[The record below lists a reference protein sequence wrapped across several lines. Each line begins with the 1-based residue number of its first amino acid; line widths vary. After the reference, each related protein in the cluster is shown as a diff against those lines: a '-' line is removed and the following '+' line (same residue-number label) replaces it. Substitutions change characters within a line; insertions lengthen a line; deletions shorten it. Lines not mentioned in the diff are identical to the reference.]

1 MSGQTTLGKLHRE
14 EHSGA
19 GLWLFVACCLPLIVF
34 FTLVA
39 LKVI

>member
-1 MSGQTTLGKLHRE
+1 MSGQTTLGKLHRG

-19 GLWLFVACCLPLIVF
+19 GLWLLAACCLPLIAF